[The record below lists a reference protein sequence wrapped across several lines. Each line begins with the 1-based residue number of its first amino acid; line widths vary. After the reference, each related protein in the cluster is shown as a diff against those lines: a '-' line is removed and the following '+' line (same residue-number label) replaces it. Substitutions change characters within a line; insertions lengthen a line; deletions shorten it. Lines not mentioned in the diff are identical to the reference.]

1 MTRKVFEGQKFSP
14 LIQNDSPS
22 RWAQTV
28 QSFSLWLPDCAMPL
42 PWLIS
47 TSAVAVLLLTAQRSG
62 VLGTAQ
68 LRTQC
73 LVWSANSPHPSQLTL
88 QTSQACT
95 IQGFCTKP
103 LVKLLLLKKPTSLT
117 TSRCLRG
124 RQIRVWHRQCQGHGF
139 HPVWAIH
146 PAAGLGDPWGLL
158 PNQDTLWAL

>member
-1 MTRKVFEGQKFSP
+1 MTRRSLWREKIQP

-42 PWLIS
+42 PWQIS
-47 TSAVAVLLLTAQRSG
+47 ISAVAVLLLTAQRSG

-73 LVWSANSPHPSQLTL
+73 LVWSANSPHPSQFTL
-88 QTSQACT
+88 QTSQACI

-103 LVKLLLLKKPTSLT
+103 LVKLLLLFLQLEDAWEEDKLDNGTDNSKVMDSILYGPFTQQLGLVILVGSL
-117 TSRCLRG
+117 
-124 RQIRVWHRQCQGHGF
+124 QIR
-139 HPVWAIH
+139 
-146 PAAGLGDPWGLL
+146 
-158 PNQDTLWAL
+158 TLWAL